1 MQPLIGYL
9 EVMPPKNRA
18 TLALDVR
25 IRIVVVV
32 WETRYNVLI
41 DQEPSRQKLRLR
53 SREGPPVSGCALSVG
68 LCRGV
73 VLVSGFLYVDLA
85 RWLGAAVCCG
95 VLRLLSV
102 KATLP
107 PPGIKRQTK
116 SHNHSSLTT
125 SGQNLDLILDRIPT
139 VH

>member
-41 DQEPSRQKLRLR
+41 DQEPSQQKLRLR
-53 SREGPPVSGCALSVG
+53 SREGTPVSGCALSVG

-73 VLVSGFLYVDLA
+73 VLASGFLYVDLA
-85 RWLGAAVCCG
+85 RWLGAAVRCAY
-95 VLRLLSV
+95 LSV
-102 KATLP
+102 KARLP
-107 PPGIKRQTK
+107 PPSIKRRTK
-116 SHNHSSLTT
+116 SHNHSPWTT
-125 SGQNLDLILDRIPT
+125 SGQDLDLILDRIPT
-139 VH
+139 LH